1 MKNTN
6 NNLLRTLAY
15 VAMIIFA
22 LLLLISNVLPVIGLN
37 IGGKLISFL
46 NTVQNLL
53 ILIVVGVSAY
63 NFMQGK
69 AKWVKVLY
77 WIALVVFVVGTVF
90 YWF

>member
-1 MKNTN
+1 MKNSN
-6 NNLLRTLAY
+6 KNVLNMLAY

-22 LLLLISNVLPVIGLN
+22 LLLLIGNVLPVIGLN
-37 IGGKLISFL
+37 IGGTLISVL
-46 NTVQNLL
+46 NTVQNVL

-63 NFMQGK
+63 GFVQGR
-69 AKWVKVLY
+69 AKWINILY